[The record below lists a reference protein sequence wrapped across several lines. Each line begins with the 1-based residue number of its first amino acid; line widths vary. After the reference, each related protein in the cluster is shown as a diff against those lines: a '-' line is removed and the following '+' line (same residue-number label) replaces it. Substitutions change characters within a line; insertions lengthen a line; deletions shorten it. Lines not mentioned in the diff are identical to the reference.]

1 MTQHAIDILNRWV
14 AETVRP
20 VPPAEAAKEAA
31 RLATEFTAYAEDA
44 GLRVEQLELD
54 IGEDIL
60 SFMTDALQAAA
71 DAESDGVLADE
82 TTRDPA
88 VRP

>member
-44 GLRVEQLELD
+44 GLGSSSSRS
-54 IGEDIL
+54 I
-60 SFMTDALQAAA
+60 SAKTF
-71 DAESDGVLADE
+71 
-82 TTRDPA
+82 
-88 VRP
+88 

>member
-44 GLRVEQLELD
+44 GLRIEQLELD
-54 IGEDIL
+54 IGEDIP

-71 DAESDGVLADE
+71 DAESDGVLADD
-82 TTRDPA
+82 T
-88 VRP
+88 

>member
-54 IGEDIL
+54 IGEDLL
-60 SFMTDALQAAA
+60 SFMKDALQAAA
-71 DAESDGVLADE
+71 DTESDGVLADD
-82 TTRDPA
+82 T
-88 VRP
+88 

>member
-44 GLRVEQLELD
+44 GLRIEQLELD

-60 SFMTDALQAAA
+60 SFLTDALQTAA
-71 DAESDGVLADE
+71 DAESDGVLADD
-82 TTRDPA
+82 T
-88 VRP
+88 